1 VHIIIIAMDFV
12 EEIDSPR
19 DVDPAA
25 SAASSPSYFKS
36 TPLTISGKNSKS
48 IVSLKYSEDGAML
61 ASAAADKKAHIYD
74 TSTGQVKQ
82 VLEGAHSLGL
92 NDCAWIGQRYLATA
106 SDDKCIK
113 IWDVE
118 AGKAVTTLQ
127 GSKSYVYTLAVHP
140 DTQMI
145 LSGGTDGIIRM
156 WHAPS
161 RSLVM
166 SMSANAGAVVS
177 LEFSPSGAGGGNGNV
192 HESSRDFAS
201 GSHDGMVR
209 VWDAANLSAC
219 KSSFHCE
226 YSPPVSCVRYT
237 PNGKYLLVST
247 LDNKHRL
254 FPSNSDMNRS
264 SLVYEPVREYSG
276 HKNTNYTSQTSF
288 FIGKDSA
295 NQASPVSGTRAANS
309 AKFVVSGSDCGSVY
323 AWDIDR
329 GTVEERLT
337 GHSDAVL
344 AVASSPNENA
354 PQIASASRD
363 ATINIWKARAAD

>member
-1 VHIIIIAMDFV
+1 MEAEYTSERPRSLFEEIPIII
-12 EEIDSPR
+12 
-19 DVDPAA
+19 
-25 SAASSPSYFKS
+25 
-36 TPLTISGKNSKS
+36 SGRNSKA
-48 IVSLKYSEDGAML
+48 IVSLKYSDDGSML
-61 ASAAADKKAHIYD
+61 ASASADKKAHIYD
-74 TSTGQVKQ
+74 PVSGNLRQ
-82 VLEGAHSLGL
+82 VLEGSHSLGL
-92 NDCAWIGQRYLATA
+92 NDCVWIGKRYLATA

-118 AGKAVTTLQ
+118 VGKAVTTLQ
-127 GSKSYVYTLAVHP
+127 GSKSYVYSLAVHP

-145 LSGGTDGIIRM
+145 LSGGTDGTICM

-166 SMSANAGAVVS
+166 SVDANAGAVVS
-177 LEFSPSGAGGGNGNV
+177 LEFSPSSGSTI
-192 HESSRDFAS
+192 HDSSREFAS

-254 FPSNSDMNRS
+254 FPADSELNKS
-264 SLVYEPVREYSG
+264 SLVYEPIKEYSG
-276 HKNTNYTSQTSF
+276 HKCTNYTSQSTF
-288 FIGKDSA
+288 LIGRD
-295 NQASPVSGTRAANS
+295 AAIGSSSSTENS
-309 AKFVVSGSDCGSVY
+309 LRSTNSIHNAKYIVSGSEDGTVY
-323 AWDIDR
+323 AWEMDR
-329 GTVEERLT
+329 TTIEQRLI
-337 GHSDAVL
+337 GHHDAVL
-344 AVASSPNENA
+344 AVACSPNEAA

-363 ATINIWKARAAD
+363 GVINIWKAVESE

>member
-1 VHIIIIAMDFV
+1 MV
-12 EEIDSPR
+12 ERFESDSPMN
-19 DVDPAA
+19 VESEGPTA
-25 SAASSPSYFKS
+25 PVSYFNP
-36 TPLTISGKNSKS
+36 TPMTLSGRHSKS
-48 IVSLKYSEDGAML
+48 IVSLKYSEDGTMI
-61 ASAAADKKAHIYD
+61 ASAGADKKAHIYD
-74 TSTGQVKQ
+74 TITGQVKQ
-82 VLEGAHSLGL
+82 VLEGAHALGL
-92 NDCAWIGQRYLATA
+92 NDCAWIGKRYLATA

-118 AGKAVTTLQ
+118 VGKAVTTLQ
-127 GSKSYVYTLAVHP
+127 GSKSYVYSLTVHP

-145 LSGGTDGIIRM
+145 MSGGTDGIIRM

-161 RSLVM
+161 RTLAM
-166 SMSANAGAVVS
+166 SMDANAGAVVS
-177 LEFSPSGAGGGNGNV
+177 LQFSPSGGPNV
-192 HESSRDFAS
+192 HDSCRDFAS

-254 FPSNSDMNRS
+254 FPADSDMNRS
-264 SLVYEPVREYSG
+264 SLVYEPIKEYSG
-276 HKNTNYTSQTSF
+276 HKNTNYTSQADF
-288 FIGKDSA
+288 FVGRDSA
-295 NQASPVSGTRAANS
+295 SQASPLSSVGKASANT
-309 AKFVVSGSDCGSVY
+309 AKFVVSGSEDGCVY

-329 GTVEERLT
+329 GTVEQRLT

-344 AVASSPNENA
+344 AVASSPDECS
-354 PQIASASRD
+354 PQIASAGRD
-363 ATINIWKARAAD
+363 ATINIWKARCAAD